1 MESTQVID
9 NQTVS
14 FEDIKFMFRETGLM
28 IDKLSRESDRK
39 FQETDRFLDMLSKE
53 SDKGM
58 RKINKIGKLFGGMG
72 RNIGEQAEEYFY
84 RRLKSHSNLFGIEFS
99 HIKRDLKCETGKL
112 DGQYDIVL
120 QNGQYVFVI
129 EVKYKLHPNDVIKF
143 KEKALPKF
151 KILFPEYED
160 KKVYVA
166 MAGMTVV
173 PDSKQLCEEYGF
185 LLLTQAGKDFTIL
198 NEEDF
203 IPLTY

>member
-9 NQTVS
+9 NQIVS
-14 FEDIKFMFRETGLM
+14 FEDIKFMFRET
-28 IDKLSRESDRK
+28 DKKFQETDRK
-39 FQETDRFLDMLSKE
+39 FQETDRFLDKLSRE

-84 RRLKSHSNLFGIEFS
+84 RRLKNHNNLLGIEFS

-185 LLLTQAGKDFTIL
+185 LLLTQSGKDFTIL
-198 NEEDF
+198 NDEDF
-203 IPLTY
+203 VPLTY